1 MTRKEFLQHY
11 WCYYLVLEEKFRNTL
26 NYVELDQDNER
37 TFSNE
42 YALLLQA
49 IGAELDNFFKVYC
62 RFSPDDRKTIK
73 DYCPF
78 VLNRYRLYVQV
89 ELIKREL
96 KINDD
101 IVCKFVSSVEEMNQ
115 IEKSLEFPL
124 VFVKQFLI
132 NTLNSLQEIKSSYM
146 HWEMFIH
153 GSVEGV

>member
-1 MTRKEFLQHY
+1 MILGQKAGMIQEIINWIIDNAINLVKEIPLSSLLTGVVVPIVAA
-11 WCYYLVLEEKFRNTL
+11 WTSYYLAET
-26 NYVELDQDNER
+26 
-37 TFSNE
+37 
-42 YALLLQA
+42 ALKKK
-49 IGAELDNFFKVYC
+49 GYN
-62 RFSPDDRKTIK
+62 
-73 DYCPF
+73 
-78 VLNRYRLYVQV
+78 RLYVQV

-101 IVCKFVSSVEEMNQ
+101 IVCKFISSVEEMNQ